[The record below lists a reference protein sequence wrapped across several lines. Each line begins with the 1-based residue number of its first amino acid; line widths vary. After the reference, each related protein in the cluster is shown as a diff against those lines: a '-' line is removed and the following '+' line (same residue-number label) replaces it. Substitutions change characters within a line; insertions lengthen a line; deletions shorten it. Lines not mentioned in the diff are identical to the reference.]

1 MATSR
6 KTVPAT
12 ITILDDVEK
21 CEKEAIEGIL
31 ALPPRKAVQIVIN
44 SGGGS
49 VYASLAIIAAMRL
62 RNLNAEAV
70 VLADCSSAAL
80 LVLAACQR
88 RLLAPHSSFLFHPMR
103 WSSEEQARLTAAKS
117 WAGEFDRLS
126 TIFEDTLADELPID
140 RRTLRGWIRHEKYIS
155 AAELIDRGIAE
166 PLDPASGKVIPI
178 VRQRRKKAPAR
189 TPVRIRR
196 FG

>member
-1 MATSR
+1 M
-6 KTVPAT
+6 
-12 ITILDDVEK
+12 EK
-21 CEKEAIEGIL
+21 CEKEVVEGIL

-49 VYASLAIIAAMRL
+49 VYASLAIRTAMAMR
-62 RNLNAEAV
+62 NVQAEAV

-88 RLLAPHSSFLFHPMR
+88 RLVASHASFLFHPMR

-117 WAGEFDRLS
+117 WAGEFERLS
-126 TIFEDTLADELPID
+126 SIFEDTLVEEFPID
-140 RRTLRGWIRHEKYIS
+140 RRTVRGWIRQEKYVT
-155 AAELIDRGIAE
+155 AEELIERGIAD
-166 PLDPASGKVIPI
+166 PLDPVTGRVIPI
-178 VRQRRKKAPAR
+178 VRHRRKKAAAR
-189 TPVRIRR
+189 PSVRIRR